1 MTVLSYFNIIVSV
14 ALVVFLF
21 TGSQHKKARD
31 YFIMT
36 ILLFLA
42 AVSGSLVSLSY
53 LGAI

>member
-1 MTVLSYFNIIVSV
+1 MTILSYFNILVSV

-21 TGSQHKKARD
+21 TGAKHKRQRD
-31 YFIMT
+31 YFVMT

-42 AVSGSLVSLSY
+42 AVSGALVSLSY